1 MKNIFF
7 SNLVKNSISYLSLQ
21 HVSQEERVRNVI
33 LVRLNH
39 HRSGTYLVQDGQ
51 EGLKNICPNLYSNS
65 LMIYFLHLGVYY

>member
-21 HVSQEERVRNVI
+21 HVSQEEERMRNVI

-51 EGLKNICPNLYSNS
+51 EW
-65 LMIYFLHLGVYY
+65 

>member
-1 MKNIFF
+1 MKNILF

-51 EGLKNICPNLYSNS
+51 E
-65 LMIYFLHLGVYY
+65 